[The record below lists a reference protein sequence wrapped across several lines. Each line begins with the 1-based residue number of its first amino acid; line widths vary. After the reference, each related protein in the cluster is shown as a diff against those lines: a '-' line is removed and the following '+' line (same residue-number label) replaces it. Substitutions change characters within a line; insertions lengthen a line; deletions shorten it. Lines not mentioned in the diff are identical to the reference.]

1 MIVENLYENPTILHV
16 NTMPNRAYYIPSS
29 GYRGDLVTDRERS
42 DRFQSLNGSW
52 QFRYYPDIH
61 DMDQEDIRAQIRKDM
76 AGFVEVP
83 VPGTWQ
89 NYGFDQHQ
97 YINFRYPFPMDPP
110 YVPWENPCG
119 LYLHHFIYQKEE
131 GAPRT
136 YLNFE
141 GVDSCFYVWLNDTWL
156 GYSQVSHSTSEFD
169 VTDQLREGENTLI
182 VLVLKWCDGSYMED
196 QDKFRMSGIFR
207 DVYLLKRPEGA
218 LFDYHIHT
226 KILGDGKAQIA
237 IQSSFLSDDAEYRV
251 QLYDADGNSC
261 CSEQVLETDTRIEI
275 PAPRL
280 WNPEDPYLYTLIFS
294 GQGEVISERVG
305 IREISIQNNRVL
317 LNGYPITFHG
327 VNRHES
333 DPVTGPVV
341 NMDRMIRDLTMI
353 RCHNFNAIRTCHYP
367 DVPMF
372 YQLCDQYG
380 IMVIDEADNESHGP
394 VANYYKDPS
403 TVPESRWNEWISD
416 NPLFTEA
423 TVDRV
428 RRMVERD
435 KNRPCI
441 LIWSMGNECGY
452 GCTFEEALRWVKS
465 YDDSRLTHY
474 ESAFHK
480 RPGHRY
486 DYSNLDLY
494 SRMYPSLEDMETYAL
509 SNPDKPMILCEYAHA
524 MGNGPGDLEDYRQI
538 IEKYD
543 IICGAFVWEWCDHA
557 VEKGRVDTPGIH
569 QGKAIYYY
577 GGDHGEALHDGN
589 FCMDG
594 LVYPDRR
601 PHTGLLEYKNVYRPA
616 RAKCRQDQE
625 TLTLT
630 PNFILILTLT
640 NHMQFTNLSDYM
652 KVKYV
657 LERNGVT
664 CSEGWIPEKD
674 IPEIPPG
681 QKGDVV
687 LAPEIPLSLE
697 TPFSLETPANGK
709 CYLKLFYY
717 LKETREPVPAGHLL
731 GFDEIYL
738 GGLQVKGDIK
748 GVVKGVRPPY
758 TGMGSDPIH
767 PIHSTEPMDSIRIE
781 ETANR
786 LICSNGSFR
795 WIYNKRTGLF
805 DEMGSDP
812 ISDPISPI
820 SFLREPMRISLWRA
834 PTDNDRYIK
843 EEWLRAGYDRAYTRA
858 YDTKWERM
866 EDGVEIRT
874 RMGVLADGLQRIM
887 DIHAIWKID
896 DQGSLE
902 MKMEVERNMDFPE
915 LPRFGLRLMLPE
927 EMDFL
932 EYYGMGPMESYVDKH
947 QASSHGIYH
956 QTVAECHEDYVR
968 PQENGSHYDCDYVW
982 IQSRNEDGIRESGKW
997 KGMGMIVSGETPFS
1011 FQASVFTEE
1020 ELTKKAHNYELIPS
1034 GNTVLHLDYRQNG
1047 IGSAS
1052 CGPRL
1057 LPQYRFEEERFTFSL
1072 KWSLIRPRVFED
1084 FL

>member
-1 MIVENLYENPTILHV
+1 MIVEKLYENMAILHV

-29 GYRGDLVTDRERS
+29 ACLGDLVTDRERS
-42 DRFQSLNGSW
+42 DRFQSLNGTW
-52 QFRYYPDIH
+52 QFHYYPDIH
-61 DMDQEDIRAQIRKDM
+61 DMDQEDIQTQIRKDI
-76 AGFVEVP
+76 AGFVPVP

-89 NYGFDQHQ
+89 NYGYDQHQ
-97 YINFRYPFPMDPP
+97 YSNFRYPFPMDPP

-119 LYLHHFIYQKEE
+119 IYLHHFIYQKEE
-131 GAPRT
+131 EAPRA

-169 VTDQLREGENTLI
+169 VTDYLLEGKNTLI

-226 KILGDGKAQIA
+226 KILKDGGAQID
-237 IQSSFLSDDAEYRV
+237 IHSSFLSDKADYRV
-251 QLYDADGNSC
+251 RLYDMDGKIC
-261 CSEQVLETDTRIEI
+261 CPEQALETDNRIEI
-275 PAPRL
+275 PNPRL
-280 WNPEDPYLYTLIFS
+280 WNPEDPYLYTMIFS
-294 GQGEVISERVG
+294 GPGEFISERVG
-305 IREISIQNNRVL
+305 IREISIQNLQVL
-317 LNGYPITFHG
+317 LNGQPITFHG

-341 NMDRMIRDLTMI
+341 NMDQMIRDLTMI

-372 YQLCDQYG
+372 YQLCDRYG

-394 VANYYKDPS
+394 VANYYKDPA

-494 SRMYPSLEDMETYAL
+494 SRMYPSLEEMETYAL
-509 SNPDKPMILCEYAHA
+509 SNPDKPMILCEYSHA
-524 MGNGPGDLEDYRQI
+524 MGNGPGDLEDYRQV

-557 VEKGRVDTPGIH
+557 VEKGKVNTPGMH
-569 QGKAIYYY
+569 RGKAIYYY

-616 RAKCRQDQE
+616 RAEYLQDQN
-625 TLTLT
+625 TL
-630 PNFILILTLT
+630 ILT
-640 NHMQFTNLSDYM
+640 NHMQFTNLSDYI
-652 KVKYV
+652 KVKYI
-657 LERNGVT
+657 LEKNGEI
-664 CSEGWIPEKD
+664 CAEGWIPESE

-681 QKGDVV
+681 QKGKVH
-687 LAPEIPLSLE
+687 LPLEAPEVLSD
-697 TPFSLETPANGK
+697 GK
-709 CYLKLFYY
+709 CYLKLYYY
-717 LKETREPVPAGHLL
+717 LKELRDPVPADSML

-738 GGLQVKGDIK
+738 ESLQ
-748 GVVKGVRPPY
+748 GVRPHY
-758 TGMGSDPIH
+758 DTEMGSDPIR
-767 PIHSTEPMDSIRIE
+767 TK
-781 ETANR
+781 ETDTR
-786 LICSNGSFR
+786 LICSNGRFQ
-795 WIYNKRTGLF
+795 WIYNKKTGLF
-805 DEMGSDP
+805 DEINMERGSDP
-812 ISDPISPI
+812 HKGSDPVLDPVLLLLSSV

-834 PTDNDRYIK
+834 PTDNDRYLK
-843 EEWLRAGYDRAYTRA
+843 EEWLRAGYDRVYTRA
-858 YDTKWERM
+858 YDTEWKRT
-866 EDGVEIRT
+866 EDGVEIRS
-874 RMGVLADGLQRIM
+874 RLGVLADGLQRIM
-887 DIHAIWKID
+887 DIHVTWKIE
-896 DQGSLE
+896 DQGSLQ
-902 MKMEVERNMDFPE
+902 MRMEVERNMDFPE
-915 LPRFGLRLMLPE
+915 LPRFGLRLMLPA

-956 QTVAECHEDYVR
+956 QTVAECHEDYIR

-982 IQSRNEDGIRESGKW
+982 IQSRSADGTAESGKW
-997 KGMGMIVSGETPFS
+997 EGMGMIVSGENPFS

-1057 LPQYRFEEERFTFSL
+1057 LPEYRFEEERFTFSL
-1072 KWSLIRPRVFED
+1072 RLTLIRPRVF
-1084 FL
+1084 